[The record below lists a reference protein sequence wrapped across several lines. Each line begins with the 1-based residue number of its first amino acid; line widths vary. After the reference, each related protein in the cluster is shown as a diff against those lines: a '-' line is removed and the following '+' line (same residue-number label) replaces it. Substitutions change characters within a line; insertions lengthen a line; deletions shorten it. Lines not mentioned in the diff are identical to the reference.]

1 MSEKLET
8 YIQMRERHLAECRQM
23 EERGPVPDIALE
35 VVRGWAE
42 LDIRYWFAAH
52 EKCPNCG
59 VVLRDM
65 HPMANLYPHWTGACR
80 GAKSFVPDGM
90 NIKREQ

>member
-1 MSEKLET
+1 LET

-23 EERGPVPDIALE
+23 EERPPRWVWHWGA
-35 VVRGWAE
+35 RGWTQ
-42 LDIRYWFAAH
+42 LDINYWFAAH

-65 HPMANLYPHWTGACR
+65 HPMANLYPHWTGVCAAR
-80 GAKSFVPDGM
+80 GKEFRP
-90 NIKREQ
+90 